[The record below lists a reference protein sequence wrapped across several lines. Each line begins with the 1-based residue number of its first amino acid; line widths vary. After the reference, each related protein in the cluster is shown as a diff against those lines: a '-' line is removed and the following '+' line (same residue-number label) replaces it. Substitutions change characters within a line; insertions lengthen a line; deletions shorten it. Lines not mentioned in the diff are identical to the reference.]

1 METIQAKVKLR
12 GNRVRVRV
20 WNWPDRLDL
29 LRARLCTSPQRPSA
43 AMDLQEAVARWEG
56 RTVHAAL
63 VADESA
69 YSYRG
74 GPLFDLLPETPP
86 VVHCDCVAR
95 RSRHGRDR
103 GVLDFRGLGRDEV
116 PLVSTVE
123 PSLPFPACRGVGR

>member
-1 METIQAKVKLR
+1 METIQAKVEHR
-12 GNRVRVRV
+12 WSGVRVRV
-20 WNWPDRLDL
+20 WTWPDQTDL
-29 LRARLCTSPQRPSA
+29 LKARLSASPQHPRA
-43 AMDLQEAVARWEG
+43 VMELLEAIARWEG